1 MKLMA
6 ALMCTVAG
14 PDNNPTGG
22 GQLPSPNECDSM
34 LMSATRGIYPF
45 PYI

>member
-22 GQLPSPNECDSM
+22 GQLPSPDECDSM

>member
-1 MKLMA
+1 MKLIA

-14 PDNNPTGG
+14 PDHNPRGG
-22 GQLPSPNECDSM
+22 SPNECNSL